1 MIIEINTLEDYE
13 IVKIQPDSMTNLG
26 NSLSGGKVIKILNN
40 EQTKSVTLHIS
51 REELEDIVKTFDR
64 GIDE

>member
-26 NSLSGGKVIKILNN
+26 NSLSGGKTIKILNH
-40 EQTKSVTLHIS
+40 EQTKSITLHIS
-51 REELEDIVKTFDR
+51 QEELEDLIKTFNR

>member
-26 NSLSGGKVIKILNN
+26 NSLSGGKVIAILND
-40 EQTKSVTLHIS
+40 EQTKSIKLHIS
-51 REELEDIVKTFDR
+51 QEELDNIIKTFNR